1 MRALAWLLLRICG
14 LGVWGDPAS
23 WLLTPGDVQRSID
36 RQQRS
41 AACRYL
47 LPVGSDSRSNWSRNH
62 LSRDRILPP
71 RQTKPL
77 FLISALFPTCD
88 GSRAGPALQQGLCLW
103 RAAGYRFYCYDN
115 RFMTRRGRHP
125 QEPTDGIA
133 IAVCWSFELTKALVR
148 PEIPCQEIVLGRLL

>member
-1 MRALAWLLLRICG
+1 MNCRAKPRREEGAGRDHHHPPQGARGKKNRAGPPPPANPNSEMCFNISKR
-14 LGVWGDPAS
+14 LGPPPPPA
-23 WLLTPGDVQRSID
+23 
-36 RQQRS
+36 
-41 AACRYL
+41 
-47 LPVGSDSRSNWSRNH
+47 
-62 LSRDRILPP
+62 
-71 RQTKPL
+71 KL